1 MRKHVIAIETEKKKE
16 DPVPGRGTGQN
27 KERKLRHCPGLE
39 PGISIPSHQTV
50 RRFFHGNLQRV
61 SYQVCCYAKAS

>member
-1 MRKHVIAIETEKKKE
+1 M
-16 DPVPGRGTGQN
+16 PGRGTGQN

-61 SYQVCCYAKAS
+61 LYQVCCYAKA